1 MSWKTYASMNEQI
14 HPDEAL
20 IQKTLERRRPRVNG
34 KKLAL
39 RITAVA
45 AILAILAA
53 SPVALA
59 ATSSTAYGIMYDLS
73 PQMAQFFTPVNESCT
88 DNGIR
93 MEVLSARVTEQNTV
107 EAYISIQDLAGGRID
122 ESVDL
127 FDSYS
132 INTPFDSY
140 GTCSQISY
148 DDRTETAVFLISHA
162 ENSGC
167 DLAGEK
173 VTFSLRTLI
182 SHKDSAE
189 DVAICSL
196 PEQTNAESME
206 LSTCNP
212 PWAEYTLTGVP
223 GTPENAP
230 TSATVLVPSECDI
243 ALPQQFAHRVTGIGW
258 IDGRLHIQVAT
269 DQKIERDAQAFLHL
283 RDAGGEIIRP
293 SDSYSFAW
301 GMGKDDRTDYTEF
314 IFDIPEDAASTY
326 TLYADFSIA
335 GLRTDGDWRV
345 TFRLPESD
353 QT

>member
-1 MSWKTYASMNEQI
+1 MSWKTYVSMNEQI

-20 IQKTLERRRPRVNG
+20 IQKTLEHRRPRTKG
-34 KKLAL
+34 KRLAL

-45 AILAILAA
+45 AVLAILVA

-59 ATSSTAYGIMYDLS
+59 ATSSTAYGIMYKLS
-73 PQMAQFFTPVNESCT
+73 PQMAQFFTPINESCT

-107 EAYISIQDLAGGRID
+107 EAYISVQDLAGGRID

-148 DDRTETAVFLISHA
+148 DDRTETAVFLISQT
-162 ENSGC
+162 ENSGR
-167 DLAGEK
+167 DLSGEK

-182 SHKDSAE
+182 SHKDYAE
-189 DVAICSL
+189 DIPICPL
-196 PEQTNAESME
+196 PEQTNTESME
-206 LSTCNP
+206 LSTYNP
-212 PWAEYTLTGVP
+212 PRAEYALTSVSGSLESVP
-223 GTPENAP
+223 K
-230 TSATVLVPSECDI
+230 SVSVLVPSECDI
-243 ALPQQFAHRVTGIGW
+243 ALPKQFAHRITGIGW
-258 IDGRLHIQVAT
+258 IDDRLHIQVAT

-283 RDAGGEIIRP
+283 QNAAGEIVQP
-293 SDSYSFAW
+293 SESYSFVR
-301 GMGKDDRTDYTEF
+301 DTNRDSRVDYGEYV
-314 IFDIPEDAASTY
+314 FDIPQDEASSY

-335 GLRTDGDWRV
+335 GQRTDGDWRV
-345 TFRLPESD
+345 TFRLPEPT
-353 QT
+353 QA